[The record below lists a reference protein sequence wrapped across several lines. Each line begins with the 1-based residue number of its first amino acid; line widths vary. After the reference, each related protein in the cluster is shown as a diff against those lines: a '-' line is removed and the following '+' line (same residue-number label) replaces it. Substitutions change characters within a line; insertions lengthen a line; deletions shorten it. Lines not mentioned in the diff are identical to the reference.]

1 MPNPTEANQK
11 NSIYELHLQNQVA
24 ENLRLANLKK
34 EEQQNILKFHQAAI
48 VTPLPKVN
56 VNYPLGRNA
65 VNPQFS
71 AVMLEN
77 AAEKLLK
84 LVPIRLDVESDG
96 IKIRDTFT
104 WNLNESVITP
114 DIFARRLCRDVG
126 VKNPSKALLEQIV
139 RSLKDQI
146 EDYFQHAPEILDQKE
161 GLSAGN
167 DDVDNG
173 EKDLPELRTTIKL
186 DITIDQQCVV
196 DQFEWDIACRRN
208 NPEQF
213 ADQLVRE
220 LGLSPEFKT
229 AIAHSIREQI
239 QTISKSLLIVNH
251 NFRIGKV
258 NDESISQLFLP
269 PVVSSTVRRFGKPFD
284 EFGINYAHL
293 GPVVSK
299 ASVLEIEKMEKDLE
313 RESRYIMDTNIRRK
327 RRQTARSRRVTALPE
342 RENNKTS
349 RTPLPLSIKFHPKN
363 PQDSTGAEIC
373 NHCREN
379 IRSAGQVRILG

>member
-1 MPNPTEANQK
+1 MDLTPKAEADHKEEVYNFHLRHQTE
-11 NSIYELHLQNQVA
+11 
-24 ENLRLANLKK
+24 ENLRLATFKK
-34 EEQQNILKFHQAAI
+34 EEQQNILRAHQAAV

-65 VNPQFS
+65 VIPQFTTS
-71 AVMLEN
+71 MLEK
-77 AAEKLLK
+77 AADKLLK

-104 WNLNESVITP
+104 WNLNEEVITP
-114 DIFARRLCRDVG
+114 DTFATRLCRDVG

-146 EDYFQHAPEILDQKE
+146 DDYFQHAPEILDQKE
-161 GLSAGN
+161 GLAAGN
-167 DDVDNG
+167 DDQDDG

-251 NFRIGKV
+251 NFRVGRV
-258 NDESISQLFLP
+258 NDEQMAQLFLP
-269 PVVSSTVRRFGKPFD
+269 PVSAMNIRRFGKPYD
-284 EFGINYAHL
+284 EFGNLRA
-293 GPVVSK
+293 
-299 ASVLEIEKMEKDLE
+299 
-313 RESRYIMDTNIRRK
+313 N
-327 RRQTARSRRVTALPE
+327 QRSCG
-342 RENNKTS
+342 
-349 RTPLPLSIKFHPKN
+349 IKSF
-363 PQDSTGAEIC
+363 
-373 NHCREN
+373 
-379 IRSAGQVRILG
+379 SA